1 MPKVDVEGE
10 SSKKK
15 KKWKGKEK
23 KQKIYIY
30 ILNHEHV
37 FGICNKPLASSK
49 CLDWLSI
56 KEIVG
61 FAIWFLL
68 REF

>member
-1 MPKVDVEGE
+1 MER
-10 SSKKK
+10 
-15 KKWKGKEK
+15 KGKETK
-23 KQKIYIY
+23 NIYIY

>member
-1 MPKVDVEGE
+1 MSRARVQ
-10 SSKKK
+10 KKK
-15 KKWKGKEK
+15 EMERKGKETK
-23 KQKIYIY
+23 KKYIYIYIY

>member
-1 MPKVDVEGE
+1 MPKVDVKGE

-15 KKWKGKEK
+15 EKKGKEK
-23 KQKIYIY
+23 KQKEIYSTMNMSLVSI
-30 ILNHEHV
+30 I
-37 FGICNKPLASSK
+37 KPLASSK

-61 FAIWFLL
+61 FALWPLL
-68 REF
+68 RKF